1 LHINGVTVGPFTTPL
16 ADAQVSDAI
25 TVGASGSVNDA
36 AIPSGIS
43 RDTES
48 PATGD
53 ISGSLSAG
61 YAVAANAV
69 ALTTDTTG
77 NYVASV
83 ATGTGLTGG
92 AAGSEGAALTL
103 SLSHLGIEALTDPNI
118 DYIMYWDDSDGA
130 MNWCSLY
137 SLNFTISASDYVSFA
152 FSAASGDISFS
163 ANQGGFALNGL
174 VFEGATA
181 DTIET
186 RILVTDPAST
196 DKTITVPNQSGT
208 MKVTTPIWLGAAS
221 ATATTTGGALA
232 AALDANDH
240 WIISFGKDEYCFW
253 SIPLPSDFDGSI
265 ESISFQWYMSSA
277 TEAVTWSL
285 AVRTFAD
292 GGAMNTAYGAENS
305 ASADTAGAVDQEQ
318 RTSLTAASL
327 LGSTANLRAEIRCKA
342 TTTAGSFTNEPKLL
356 GVSME
361 Y

>member
-1 LHINGVTVGPFTTPL
+1 LTLGTPL
-16 ADAQVSDAI
+16 TDANVSDTLTI
-25 TVGASGSVNDA
+25 GASSTVNDA
-36 AIPSGIS
+36 AIPSGVS

-48 PATGD
+48 PAAGD

-61 YAVAANAV
+61 YAVAADAV

-103 SLSHLGIEALTDPNI
+103 SLSHLGIQSLTDPNI

-137 SLNFTISASDYVSFA
+137 SLNFTIYASDYVSFA
-152 FSAASGDISFS
+152 FSAASGDIAFD

-174 VFEGATA
+174 VFEGTTA
-181 DTIET
+181 DAIET
-186 RILVTDPAST
+186 RFQVANPTGT
-196 DKTITVPNQSGT
+196 DKTITVADKSGT

-221 ATATTTGGALA
+221 ATPATTGGAAA

-240 WIISFGKDEYCFW
+240 QVVSFSKDEYCFW

-277 TEAVTWSL
+277 AEAVTWSL

-292 GGAMNTAYGAENS
+292 GGAMNTAYGSENS

-342 TTTAGSFTNEPKLL
+342 TTAAGSFTNEPKLL
-356 GVSME
+356 GISME